1 MSNSQC
7 FITFI
12 DYLSN
17 SFTILP
23 AMSLD
28 GCIDVRVF
36 NHANNGPIFLQF
48 IRDLMDIMQ
57 PFPATN
63 SVLVLDNV
71 PVHHIEEVKQITRER
86 YD

>member
-1 MSNSQC
+1 
-7 FITFI
+7 
-12 DYLSN
+12 
-17 SFTILP
+17 
-23 AMSLD
+23 MSLD

-57 PFPATN
+57 PFPAAN

-71 PVHHIEEVKQITRER
+71 PVHHIEEVKEIIRER
-86 YD
+86 YVHT